1 MPSRPTA
8 RSRAEGPRPCRS
20 AAETLSEVE
29 GSKAEGPALL
39 VPSGAEGSEA
49 EGWLALPA
57 FAKIN
62 LSLELLGRRADGY
75 WEIRTVYQSVT
86 LHDRV
91 RLRLRRPAEIVVR
104 VPGGGAPGGRA
115 NLVYRLLARA
125 RRALGIR
132 QGIEVELEKNI
143 PAGRGL
149 GGGSSD
155 AAAALAG
162 WLRLT
167 GEWLPEVELFRLG
180 AAVGADVP
188 FFFLGGRALGVGR
201 GEEVYP
207 LEDREPSYCL
217 LLCPPFPIPTGA
229 AYRWAA
235 GLTLPRLPTMIR
247 TSRLSPEESGGT
259 GNEFE
264 RVVFSRFP
272 GLARMKAAL
281 LRAGARQAGLSGS
294 GSTVYA
300 LFSQRATAERVGAR
314 WARAATAFV
323 VETLPRPR
331 YRRAL
336 GWGVVQG

>member
-20 AAETLSEVE
+20 AAETLSEV
-29 GSKAEGPALL
+29 
-39 VPSGAEGSEA
+39 EGSEA

-132 QGIEVELEKNI
+132 QGVEVELEKNI

-207 LEDREPSYCL
+207 LEDREPTYCL